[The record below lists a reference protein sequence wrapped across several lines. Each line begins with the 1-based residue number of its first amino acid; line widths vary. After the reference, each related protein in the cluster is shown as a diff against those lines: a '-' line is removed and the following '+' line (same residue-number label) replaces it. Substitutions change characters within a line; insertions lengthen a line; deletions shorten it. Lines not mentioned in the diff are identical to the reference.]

1 MTTRELNAMF
11 IDHVRRAGDLW
22 CDPLL
27 QRAVIAGH
35 ARRNGRNFNY
45 GNAERHALAHANGE
59 I

>member
-1 MTTRELNAMF
+1 MF